1 MVMDNDKRNLYR
13 FFVPFVNNHGQE
25 ISKEKRDDFINVV
38 EKESCNL
45 NGGFTAFEAR
55 GGYVNR
61 DGKLIREVIT
71 VIETYGVNPLPPERI
86 AHCRKYLSQESLVIM
101 EGQSFEFIDYKRGVD
116 LTNYKLPNT
125 IKEDDKL
132 KSSEDSQ

>member
-1 MVMDNDKRNLYR
+1 MDNDKRMLYR
-13 FFVPFVNNHGQE
+13 FFVPFVNNHGQV
-25 ISKEKRDDFINVV
+25 IPKERRDDFINVV
-38 EKESCNL
+38 EKESCEL

-61 DGKLIREVIT
+61 DGKLIREDIT
-71 VIETYGVNPLPPERI
+71 VIETYGINPLPPQRI
-86 AHCRKYLSQESLVIM
+86 VHCRTYLSQESLVIM
-101 EGQSFEFIDYKRGVD
+101 EGQSFEFIDYKGVGD
-116 LTNYKLPNT
+116 HTMYKLPDT

>member
-1 MVMDNDKRNLYR
+1 MVMDNDKRMLYR
-13 FFVPFVNNHGQE
+13 FFVPFVDRHGE
-25 ISKEKRDDFINVV
+25 IPKEYRDDFINVV
-38 EKESCNL
+38 EKESCEL

-61 DGKLIREVIT
+61 DGKLIREDIT
-71 VIETYGVNPLPPERI
+71 VIETYGINPLPPQRI
-86 AHCRKYLSQESLVIM
+86 VHCRTYLSQESLVIM
-101 EGQSFEFIDYKRGVD
+101 EGQAFEFIDYKGVGD
-116 LTNYKLPNT
+116 HTMYKLPDT

>member
-1 MVMDNDKRNLYR
+1 MDNDKRNLFR

-25 ISKEKRDDFINVV
+25 IPKEKRDDFINVV
-38 EKESCNL
+38 EEESCNL

-61 DGKLIREVIT
+61 DGKLIREPIT
-71 VIETYGVNPLPPERI
+71 IIETYGINPIPPERMTR
-86 AHCRKYLSQESLVIM
+86 CGKLLSQESLVIM

-116 LTNYKLPNT
+116 ITMYKLPKDT
-125 IKEDDKL
+125 IKENDKL

>member
-1 MVMDNDKRNLYR
+1 MDKDKGRLFR

-25 ISKEKRDDFINVV
+25 IPKEKRDDFINVV
-38 EKESCNL
+38 EEESCNL

-71 VIETYGVNPLPPERI
+71 VIETYGVNPLPPPRI
-86 AHCRKYLSQESLVIM
+86 AHCRTYLSQESLVIM
-101 EGQSFEFIDYKRGVD
+101 EGQAFEFIDYKGKGVGD
-116 LTNYKLPNT
+116 HTMYKLPDT